1 MKAVC
6 YNESGVLQFFKHVM
20 FLCRKKR
27 QQMKPNSLVPPTPAD
42 PSLQEVLLFSRQKVA
57 FKKVGSGCHAT
68 VPETEDKDV
77 DVLRDYGL
85 RDFRFSGNCIETLR
99 DMKGSNTQK
108 TCQVLELST
117 KIFSSQASSELINH
131 RRR

>member
-1 MKAVC
+1 
-6 YNESGVLQFFKHVM
+6 
-20 FLCRKKR
+20 
-27 QQMKPNSLVPPTPAD
+27 MKPNSLVPPTPAD
-42 PSLQEVLLFSRQKVA
+42 PSLQEVLYFPARKSHSRNLKVE
-57 FKKVGSGCHAT
+57 SGCHAT

-117 KIFSSQASSELINH
+117 KIFSSQA
-131 RRR
+131 